1 MGPKEKYNIIVN
13 KIEELVQGEC
23 IDGII
28 MGMDEL
34 EICEKAFDAAQSI
47 MDIRSQNILFG
58 FLMDKRIKTYV
69 QERKMMAAYKAP
81 APLPRS
87 TPVRL
92 RSSVLPP
99 LS

>member
-58 FLMDKRIKTYV
+58 FL
-69 QERKMMAAYKAP
+69 
-81 APLPRS
+81 
-87 TPVRL
+87 
-92 RSSVLPP
+92 P
-99 LS
+99 LSSNICTSLVGTNPLAYNSSLV